1 MLRKKALLKVHSLLN
16 HMEEVAYAERVND
29 VSYHILDVDVLQ
41 RPILQ
46 GETWVALTRTDTHYI
61 PVSTKLDSMP
71 VRYRV
76 PGRNGLVDWG
86 EGNMYDAWP
95 AIYNIV
101 GPTIG
106 DGIYNI
112 GTYDLEYVVC
122 VKRDELGEVSL
133 AIYIVPDG
141 LKKMVDE
148 AVEKE
153 VERLVHSKNEV
164 IRKYK
169 ESKQDDDDACRTCVF
184 NINIDDDDDDDN
196 YDDDDSDNDFG
207 DDDEDEYA

>member
-1 MLRKKALLKVHSLLN
+1 MLRKKALLKVHPLLN

-29 VSYHILDVDVLQ
+29 VSYHILDINVLQ

-71 VRYRV
+71 VRYKA
-76 PGRNGLVDWG
+76 PGGRCLVDWG
-86 EGNMYDAWP
+86 EGSHYDTTP
-95 AIYNIV
+95 AIYNV
-101 GPTIG
+101 SGPTIG

-112 GTYDLEYVVC
+112 GTYDLEYVAC
-122 VKRDELGEVSL
+122 VKRGELGEVSL

-141 LKKMVDE
+141 LKQMVDE

-184 NINIDDDDDDDN
+184 NINIDDDDDDE
-196 YDDDDSDNDFG
+196 DDDEND
-207 DDDEDEYA
+207 DENDDEDEYA

>member
-133 AIYIVPDG
+133 AIYIVPDE

-169 ESKQDDDDACRTCVF
+169 ESKNEDNSCAGCVF
-184 NINIDDDDDDDN
+184 NINDEEEN
-196 YDDDDSDNDFG
+196 DNDDEE
-207 DDDEDEYA
+207 DDDE